1 MKHYDDENIV
11 EESEEVAPKKKKF
24 NVFDWYYSR
33 EGKGVDGD
41 GFVAIDKPNFKNF
54 FKLLWRKL
62 GKLMTSNLFFLVANF
77 PITFMLIAMSGLLT
91 SQSVA
96 PYYQSIFTLNGLS
109 MFENGA
115 SFMSFNSLYGI
126 HTSIS
131 AINTP
136 TLIFFFLG
144 FLTMFTWG
152 FAKVGTTYIY
162 RNLMKGE
169 AVFPFTDAMY
179 IIKRNVKQSL
189 IFGIIDFLAIAM
201 FVYNISFLLANYSLT
216 RMNSFMFFFT
226 VAMCILFFFMR
237 PYIYTMIFTFKLSIG
252 KIIKNSFYFMI
263 LGLKRNFMALV
274 GTLLTVLAN
283 YFLFRLFMPI
293 GIILPFFFTIAI
305 IDMIGVYTSYPI
317 IKKYMIDPQL
327 ANKKTPSNDE
337 LDEEL
342 EEIPE

>member
-1 MKHYDDENIV
+1 MKTYDDENIA
-11 EESEEVAPKKKKF
+11 EENEGVSPKKKKF
-24 NVFDWYYSR
+24 NIFDWYYAR
-33 EGKGVDGD
+33 EGKGVDED
-41 GFVAIDKPNFKNF
+41 GFVAVDKPNFKNF

-62 GKLMTSNLFFLVANF
+62 GKLMSSNLFFLIANF

-91 SQSVA
+91 TQSIA
-96 PYYQSIFTLNGLS
+96 PYYQSILTLNGLS
-109 MFENGA
+109 MFENNA
-115 SFMSFNSLYGI
+115 SIMSFNSLYGI
-126 HTSIS
+126 HTNIS

-152 FAKVGTTYIY
+152 FSKVGTTYIY

-169 AVFPFTDAMY
+169 AVFPFSDAWY
-179 IIKRNVKQSL
+179 IIKRNKKQGL

-226 VAMCILFFFMR
+226 VLMCILYFFMR

-263 LGLKRNFMALV
+263 LGLKRNFMALL
-274 GTLLTVLAN
+274 GTILVVLLN
-283 YFLFRLFMPI
+283 YFIFRLFMPI
-293 GIILPFFFTIAI
+293 GIILPFFFTIAV

-327 ANKKTPSNDE
+327 TNKRSSSADE
-337 LDEEL
+337 LDELSEQ
-342 EEIPE
+342 